1 MANVKN
7 ILYVHGLGGSKESTT
22 CKNLHEIL
30 RDCTIFADDFDL
42 FDVAGTQKKIENLIA
57 EHDIGTLI
65 GSSFGAFYVLARKA
79 IPFRIVITPC
89 MKPSIEIPKLDPS
102 IPEKTVEDLQKL
114 ESAIYVTQEKTENG
128 IFTSVMK
135 TTTFGIFGLCDELF
149 SYREFFEKKYGREFE
164 IPIVFTTGC
173 PNDNSASHI
182 FNVEGA
188 GHKMTKEQLSSPI
201 LKIFDSLKELARVDD
216 EIRRENEIRA
226 CKTLRY
232 SDEVCQDSNFSLTL
246 EECID
251 PILTLEEADN
261 LERRILSKSKIAT
274 NFRTRARRHRDYFD
288 SL

>member
-22 CKNLHEIL
+22 CKNLREIL

-79 IPFRIVITPC
+79 LPFRIVINPC

-114 ESAIYVTQEKTENG
+114 ESAIYVTPEKTENG

-164 IPIVFTTGC
+164 IPIVFTTGS

-188 GHKMTKEQLSSPI
+188 GHKMTKEQLEFSVLQSFEMVK
-201 LKIFDSLKELARVDD
+201 KIAEKDD
-216 EIRRENEIRA
+216 EIRRRQHGCRDGELLLHRSGGDFPDHSFLPDGRERGRFRLQGPEELLRA
-226 CKTLRY
+226 
-232 SDEVCQDSNFSLTL
+232 
-246 EECID
+246 
-251 PILTLEEADN
+251 
-261 LERRILSKSKIAT
+261 
-274 NFRTRARRHRDYFD
+274 HRE
-288 SL
+288 SR